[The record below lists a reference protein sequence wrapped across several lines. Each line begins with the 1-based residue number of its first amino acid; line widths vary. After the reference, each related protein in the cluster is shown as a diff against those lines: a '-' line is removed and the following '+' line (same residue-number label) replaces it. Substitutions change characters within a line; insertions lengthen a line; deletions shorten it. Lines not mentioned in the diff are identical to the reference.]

1 MVIMFYSTNLKA
13 PEVTF
18 RGAILQGQAP
28 DRGLYMPKE
37 IPQFSANELSAMKV
51 QAYSDLAFRVLR
63 KFIPANELGDE
74 VLRKIMV
81 DAYNFEVPL
90 EKVTAKDYIMRLDQ
104 GPTASFKDFAARALG
119 RIMSHFLGQDQ
130 KEAVVLTATSGDTG
144 GAVADAF
151 LGLPRVRVV
160 ILYPKAEVSERQRRQ
175 MTTLGQNVTAVG
187 VAGKFDDCQRMVK
200 DAFVDKDLSSLG
212 LTSANSINFG
222 RLIPQAVYYC
232 YAWSR
237 LASSFKEK
245 VVFSVPSGN
254 FGNLMGGLFAFRM
267 GLPVRH
273 FIVATNENDEVPRF
287 LATGTY
293 QKIVPSKNC
302 LSNAMNVGHP
312 SNFARLIA
320 LYGGNMDETGQIHQ
334 MPDMKRLRAELC
346 SYSITD
352 AITKTTIQSAY
363 RQHGV
368 ILEPH
373 GAVGWAAL
381 QQYRKDKRPTEIC
394 VSLET
399 ADPAKFPDTIQELL
413 HINPPLPPKMAAQ
426 HSLPENLHEIP
437 ATYARLKDFL
447 RQVLG

>member
-1 MVIMFYSTNLKA
+1 MVVRFYSTNLKA

-18 RGAILQGQAP
+18 RRAILQGQAP

-37 IPQFSANELSAMKV
+37 IPKFTVKELSGMKD
-51 QAYSDLAFRVLR
+51 QSYIDLAFTVLR
-63 KFIPANELGDE
+63 KYIAPEEIDDKK
-74 VLRKIMV
+74 LRTIV
-81 DAYNFEVPL
+81 SDAYNFDVLL
-90 EKVTAKDYIMRLDQ
+90 EQVTDKDYIMRLDH

-119 RIMSHFLGQDQ
+119 RIMSHFLSQDQ
-130 KEAVVLTATSGDTG
+130 NEAVVLVATSGDTG

-160 ILYPKAEVSERQRRQ
+160 ILYPKAEVSDQQRRQ

-187 VAGKFDDCQRMVK
+187 VTGKFDDCQRMVK
-200 DAFVDKDLSSLG
+200 EAFADPDLVSFG

-237 LASSFKEK
+237 LALSSKDR

-267 GLPVRH
+267 GLPVKH

-293 QKIVPSKNC
+293 TKIVPSKNC

-320 LYGGNMDETGQIHQ
+320 LYGGNMDENGKIRQ
-334 MPDMKRLRAELC
+334 MPDMKRLRGELY
-346 SYSITD
+346 SYSISDTE
-352 AITKTTIQSAY
+352 TKATILSAY
-363 RQHGV
+363 QQHHV
-368 ILEPH
+368 LLEPH

-381 QQYRKDKRPTEIC
+381 QRYKSKEHPVEFC

-399 ADPAKFPDTIQELL
+399 ADPAKFPDTIQGLL
-413 HINPPLPPKMAAQ
+413 HINPPLPPKMATQ
-426 HSLPENLHEIP
+426 QDLPEQLYEIP
-437 ATYARLKDFL
+437 TTYTRMKDFL
-447 RQVLG
+447 RQILA

>member
-1 MVIMFYSTNLKA
+1 
-13 PEVTF
+13 
-18 RGAILQGQAP
+18 
-28 DRGLYMPKE
+28 
-37 IPQFSANELSAMKV
+37 
-51 QAYSDLAFRVLR
+51 
-63 KFIPANELGDE
+63 
-74 VLRKIMV
+74 
-81 DAYNFEVPL
+81 
-90 EKVTAKDYIMRLDQ
+90 MRLDQ

-151 LGLPRVRVV
+151 LGLPRIRVV

-187 VAGKFDDCQRMVK
+187 VTGKFDDCQRMVK
-200 DAFVDKDLSSLG
+200 DAFADKDLAKFG

-222 RLIPQAVYYC
+222 RLIPQSVYYC

-237 LASSFKEK
+237 QVALPGEK
-245 VVFSVPSGN
+245 IVFSVPSGN

-267 GLPVRH
+267 GLPVKH
-273 FIVATNENDEVPRF
+273 FIAATNENDEVPRF
-287 LATGTY
+287 IATGTY
-293 QKIVPSKNC
+293 TKVVPSKNC

-312 SNFARLIA
+312 SNFARVIA
-320 LYGGNMDETGQIHQ
+320 LYGGNMDENGQIRT
-334 MPDMKRLRAELC
+334 MPDMNRLRAELR

-352 AITKTTIQSAY
+352 AETKETIQAAY
-363 RQHGV
+363 KQHRI

-381 QQYRKDKRPTEIC
+381 QRYRKDTQATETC

-413 HINPPLPPKMAAQ
+413 HIDPPLPPKMAAQ
-426 HSLPENLHEIP
+426 QSLTEHLHEIP
-437 ATYARLKDFL
+437 ATYTSLRDFL
-447 RQVLG
+447 RRVLG